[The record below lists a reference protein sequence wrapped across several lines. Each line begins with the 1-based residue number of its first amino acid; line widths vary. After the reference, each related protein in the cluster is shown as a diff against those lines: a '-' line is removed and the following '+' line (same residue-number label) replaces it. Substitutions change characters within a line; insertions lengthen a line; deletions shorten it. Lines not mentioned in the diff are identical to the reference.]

1 VTTAAV
7 QYFQIHQ
14 INAIVSVD
22 VSVSSGSVSERCVT
36 HCSQLT
42 LTLSVCVDCKSAV
55 VVGDVNETFE
65 TKTETKIL
73 ETTVKTKT
81 DVKTRV
87 VNG

>member
-1 VTTAAV
+1 M
-7 QYFQIHQ
+7 
-14 INAIVSVD
+14 
-22 VSVSSGSVSERCVT
+22 
-36 HCSQLT
+36 
-42 LTLSVCVDCKSAV
+42 CVDCKSAV
-55 VVGDVNETFE
+55 VVGDVNETRTFE